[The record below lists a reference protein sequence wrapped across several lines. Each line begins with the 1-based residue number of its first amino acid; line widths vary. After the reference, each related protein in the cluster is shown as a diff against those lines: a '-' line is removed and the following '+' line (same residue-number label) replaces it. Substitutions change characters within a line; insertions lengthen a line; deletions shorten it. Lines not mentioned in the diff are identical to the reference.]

1 MKWNLWG
8 HLEATWDVRAFEG
21 SSQHAHNNIII
32 KKKGGVGTI
41 LRAPKDFEFP
51 NKVRWVP
58 NFTRFLEQP
67 TQLNELSNLGVGS
80 IGVVQ
85 D

>member
-1 MKWNLWG
+1 M
-8 HLEATWDVRAFEG
+8 
-21 SSQHAHNNIII
+21 
-32 KKKGGVGTI
+32 
-41 LRAPKDFEFP
+41 RAPKDFEFS

-67 TQLNELSNLGVGS
+67 TQPNELSNLGVGS